1 LTLHNDGMP
10 LMDSN
15 SHNPLPAEDAATAL
29 QMLLSVTLNNLT
41 RVLDLECNGRPLDT
55 GNSVYSSGPANGNGS
70 GEAVKTPR
78 RYYYPLQHF
87 RAEEPRALLL
97 DRLLKSCLRL
107 GRVHEEGSEGQV
119 TAWSLRDLEH
129 WLVEEDTDPGQ
140 TLGNISWYCKVKCK
154 FCYQIGHPPELQS
167 PRYTT
172 PREEIE
178 TKIRYYRPE
187 RKQRLFHATN
197 YDTNEILTY
206 PGVIDLM
213 RLLREKT
220 DKPFYNITTNGVPL
234 TAKMIRDLKPLL
246 PFELGISI
254 NSTNPA
260 LRKKLMRDKQ
270 PEVAI
275 DSMNR
280 LREENIP
287 FLASIVAWPEFTL
300 EDLEQTIRDLDR
312 FPPAEIR
319 VCLPGYSK
327 HFSAEPLFDRDEVWQ
342 GIVNLVRRLR
352 DELTVPIIPLP
363 SVYEEHLHDEYHNLP
378 YVQGVVPGS
387 PAMKAG
393 VRRGDVLVSA
403 NNVRLPNRPAAR
415 FAMTKMHEDGAT
427 LVWLKVLRNGEETD
441 LVLKEGA
448 DGDFEFP
455 YTRQLASLHRMPYG
469 LLLPQG
475 LGHEVTGQ
483 IRHLAARQQAK
494 RVLILTSTLMRGP
507 MQLLLAETGG
517 VEGAEVEWAIPRN
530 DYLGPNIFMGDLLTV
545 QDYVE
550 FLREHQAAGNPRPDL
565 VLSPSS
571 AFSTWRRDITGRTFY
586 EIGRL
591 TGLPVELMQVTR
603 IWA

>member
-1 LTLHNDGMP
+1 
-10 LMDSN
+10 MDQDR
-15 SHNPLPAEDAATAL
+15 HNPMPAEEAAAVLRSLVATT
-29 QMLLSVTLNNLT
+29 MGNLS
-41 RVLDLECNGRPLDT
+41 RVLRLECNGRPLDPDKT
-55 GNSVYSSGPANGNGS
+55 WYSGGPVNGDGTSS
-70 GEAVKTPR
+70 GEAVKLPR

-87 RAEEPRALLL
+87 RADEPRALLL
-97 DRLLKSCLRL
+97 DHLLRSCLRL
-107 GRVHEEGSEGQV
+107 GRVHEEGSEDQV

-129 WLVEEDTDPGQ
+129 WLVEEETDPGSM
-140 TLGNISWYCKVKCK
+140 LGNISWYCKVKCT
-154 FCYQIGHPPELQS
+154 FCYQIGHPPELRS

-187 RKQRLFHATN
+187 QKQRLFHATN

-206 PGVIDLM
+206 PGVIELM
-213 RLLREKT
+213 RILREKT

-234 TAKMIRDLKPLL
+234 TEQMIGDLKPLL

-275 DSMNR
+275 NSMMR

-287 FLASIVAWPEFTL
+287 FLASIVAWPEFTI

-312 FPPAEIR
+312 IPPVEIR
-319 VCLPGYSK
+319 VCLPGYSRY
-327 HFSAEPLFDRDEVWQ
+327 FSTDPLFDRDEVWE

-352 DELTVPIIPLP
+352 GELTVPIIPLP
-363 SVYEEHLHDEYHNLP
+363 SVYEEHLHDEFHNQP

-387 PAMKAG
+387 PAFRAG

-415 FAMTKMHEDGAT
+415 FAMTKMHEDGVSR
-427 LVWLKVLRNGEETD
+427 VWLKALRDGEETD
-441 LVLKEGA
+441 LVLREGA
-448 DGDFEFP
+448 DRDFEFP
-455 YTRQLASLHRMPYG
+455 YTRHLASLHRMPYG

-475 LGHEVTGQ
+475 LGHEVMGQ
-483 IRHLAARQQAK
+483 IIQLAAMRRAK
-494 RVLILTSTLMRGP
+494 RVLILSSTLMRQP
-507 MQLLLAETGG
+507 MQQMLAETGG
-517 VEGAEVEWAIPRN
+517 IEGAEVEWGIPENR
-530 DYLGPNIFMGDLLTV
+530 YLGPNIFMGDLLTV
-545 QDYVE
+545 QDYVD
-550 FLREHQAAGNPRPDL
+550 FLREHQASGKPRPDL
-565 VLSPSS
+565 VLIPSS
-571 AFSTWRRDITGRTFY
+571 AFSTWRRDITGRTFF

-591 TGLPVELMQVTR
+591 TGLPVELLLVTR